1 MLNKIKNL
9 DELLAEK
16 ARLQAQI
23 DLVQGELNLSSRRTR
38 EAFKEILEDK
48 LNIPKQLGQLFQGG
62 SQESVQGSVINAIG
76 KVAGLGSWWSGL
88 LSAFVPMVI
97 DFVTG
102 QIKRRK
108 ERRAEN
114 PDPETDAPPQ
124 KAKPKRR
131 NPFKRKKATPPAEP
145 DNA

>member
-1 MLNKIKNL
+1 MLNTIKNL
-9 DELLAEK
+9 DDLLAEK

-23 DLVQGELNLSSRRTR
+23 DLVQGEMTLSSRRTR
-38 EAFKEILEDK
+38 EVFQKVLEDK
-48 LNIPKQLGQLFQGG
+48 LNIPKQLGQLFQG
-62 SQESVQGSVINAIG
+62 SPQESVQSSVIGAIG

-97 DFVTG
+97 DFVAG

-108 ERRAEN
+108 ERRAET
-114 PDPETDAPPQ
+114 PAPESEAAPS

-131 NPFKRKKATPPAEP
+131 NPFKRKKTTPPAEP
-145 DNA
+145 DTL

>member
-23 DLVQGELNLSSRRTR
+23 DLVQHELNLSSRRTR

-48 LNIPKQLGQLFQGG
+48 LDISKQLGKLFQGG
-62 SQESVQGSVINAIG
+62 SQDSVPGTVINAIG

-97 DFVTG
+97 DFVRG
-102 QIKRRK
+102 QVKRRK
-108 ERRAEN
+108 ARQA
-114 PDPETDAPPQ
+114 DAPPSETEKP
-124 KAKPKRR
+124 KAKSKRR
-131 NPFKRKKATPPAEP
+131 NPFKRKKTTPPAEQ
-145 DNA
+145 DNG